1 MKKITLLLI
10 FSAFVSAQDV
20 LVAVDAKEFK
30 GKLLEQDKEYVFF
43 KPDGAQQS
51 QKIPIRLIKE
61 IRLGNGEIIDF
72 GNDYLTAV
80 NNNSPLKDSTMVNN
94 NSIIDQED
102 ASGLTLEKDGE
113 QVLIPLGEWVV
124 VSSAYDPSNTV
135 RGIYL
140 GMTVDALRIQEKG
153 ESFER
158 GIPIDE
164 IGSIFTGK
172 IKSTKEYVWGGI
184 KLGGFVS
191 LGIGGFIIVTFLIDS
206 GGDTEALPSI
216 FLFGGVWTVISGIFT
231 VPAGALLGFI
241 RGKVAEGK
249 AVEYVI
255 GDGEWV
261 IVK

>member
-1 MKKITLLLI
+1 MRHPHCWVILCNFLYETPL
-10 FSAFVSAQDV
+10 AQ
-20 LVAVDAKEFK
+20 
-30 GKLLEQDKEYVFF
+30 
-43 KPDGAQQS
+43 
-51 QKIPIRLIKE
+51 IKE
-61 IRLGNGEIIDF
+61 NKLKRYTKGLIAGIL
-72 GNDYLTAV
+72 LTA
-80 NNNSPLKDSTMVNN
+80 SALPL
-94 NSIIDQED
+94 IAQED

-172 IKSTKEYVWGGI
+172 IKEYVWGGI

-216 FLFGGVWTVISGIFT
+216 FLFGGIWAVLSGIYT
-231 VPAGALLGFI
+231 VPSGALLGFI

-255 GDGEWV
+255 GSGEWR
-261 IVK
+261 IVKGNASG